1 MKVKTPDNSSLAA
14 LYRAAQQIVDG
25 TRAVFA
31 KQGKD
36 ARELRLP
43 ILIHDSDMRI
53 TIEVGPR
60 IAARNAIENARMQ
73 ASGKSFLLVVANPEA
88 HTGGMDEIRGESDQR
103 GMDLGTEYDPN
114 GDGNGMPGDVVDAE
128 FRGLPDVPLQAD
140 LDQAEEDG
148 YQAAAD
154 GKTQNEC
161 PVMRGELCIG
171 WVKGWKRWHEL
182 NPDDAD
188 PVPTKVLGDAP
199 NEHGVYTCAPD
210 EVLRWELK
218 KDWCDIEL
226 LELENG
232 RWLHAIAT
240 HFGSGQ
246 SSEPMTCKDQTAASR
261 LEAIRAAQSRLV
273 QIYSKGENCGL
284 KGKAFE
290 NFRAWVDSLLGEER
304 TVAA

>member
-1 MKVKTPDNSSLAA
+1 MSEAQDLLNMTASTIGRDILQA
-14 LYRAAQQIVDG
+14 LVQEITLLPNVWPKMSE
-25 TRAVFA
+25 A
-31 KQGKD
+31 KQND
-36 ARELRLP
+36 VLDRLRSRVDHNVKMAVH
-43 ILIHDSDMRI
+43 LIASDGR
-53 TIEVGPR
+53 T
-60 IAARNAIENARMQ
+60 
-73 ASGKSFLLVVANPEA
+73 VV
-88 HTGGMDEIRGESDQR
+88 TG
-103 GMDLGTEYDPN
+103 
-114 GDGNGMPGDVVDAE
+114 
-128 FRGLPDVPLQAD
+128 D
-140 LDQAEEDG
+140 LDQITIKDG
-148 YQAAAD
+148 VKAVVKFSSAAP
-154 GKTQNEC
+154 N
-161 PVMRGELCIG
+161 L
-171 WVKGWKRWHEL
+171 HEL

-210 EVLRWELK
+210 EVLSWELK